1 MKVRLRAVGE
11 CPQLAQSR
19 TTLPMFN
26 HLPGRTDVSVIYGM
40 DPSDPTW
47 KDDPGMK
54 AYFEFMDKYCPEGN
68 RESFF
73 NAYGFMAADLLV
85 HVLRQCGN
93 ELTRDN
99 LMKPATNI
107 HNYTGPLSLPGTTI
121 NTSPDD
127 YRVLKQFQM
136 VRFDGT
142 RWKLFGGIV
151 TDEAKM

>member
-1 MKVRLRAVGE
+1 MLNANSVSVGE
-11 CPQLAQSR
+11 VLKPAGLENAK
-19 TTLPMFN
+19 
-26 HLPGRTDVSVIYGM
+26 GIVSVIYGK

-54 AYFEFMDKYCPEGN
+54 AYFEFMDKYYPEGN
-68 RESFF
+68 RESLF

-85 HVLRQCGN
+85 YVLRQCGN

-99 LMKPATNI
+99 LMKQATNI
-107 HNYTGPLSLPGTTI
+107 RNYTGPLSLPGTTI

-142 RWKLFGGIV
+142 RWKPFGGIV